1 MEDLFVAMQWPT
13 GNHSALLALVAHV
26 SMYVCPRKPV
36 SEACFDNIL
45 GTGFG
50 MHLDG
55 GDAYRAKRPPR
66 WTLLAVPTKI
76 FRVRFWVACWGT
88 RTPTKLRILSNSRAV
103 LIFHRSLQARLAKKQ
118 RKVSIKASAKKRHA
132 GSHGRNIV

>member
-55 GDAYRAKRPPR
+55 GDAYRAKRPPPVD
-66 WTLLAVPTKI
+66 TACCADEDISSSVLGGLL
-76 FRVRFWVACWGT
+76 G
-88 RTPTKLRILSNSRAV
+88 N
-103 LIFHRSLQARLAKKQ
+103 
-118 RKVSIKASAKKRHA
+118 
-132 GSHGRNIV
+132 